1 MSYTEPADRSWGMP
15 LVSGGEVLIPSLH
28 TALETCN
35 VLLRAA
41 SPEQAICSQ
50 TDATEPVV
58 TGHRAAS

>member
-1 MSYTEPADRSWGMP
+1 MP